1 MRTARREP
9 PEPPGGGVDQTTD
22 EAPDADPYAV
32 ARMIAL
38 RQLTT
43 APRTRAQLA
52 DSLRRRN
59 VPDDVAAAVM
69 DRLVEVK
76 LIDDEAFA
84 EMWVRSRHN
93 GRGLARRALAHELRH
108 RGVDDDVVAQAVDSL
123 DPDVEL
129 ETARALVERRLG
141 STTGLDADRRARRLA
156 GMLARKGYPPGVAL
170 RLVRDALA
178 TER

>member
-1 MRTARREP
+1 M
-9 PEPPGGGVDQTTD
+9 DQAA
-22 EAPDADPYAV
+22 EQEPDADPYSV
-32 ARMIAL
+32 ARTIAL
-38 RQLTT
+38 RQLTM

-59 VPDDVAAAVM
+59 VPEAVAGTVL
-69 DRLVEVK
+69 DRLVEIK
-76 LIDDEAFA
+76 LVDDEAFA

-123 DPDVEL
+123 DPEL
-129 ETARALVERRLG
+129 ELKTARALVDRRLR
-141 STTGLDADRRARRLA
+141 STVGLDADRRTRRLV
-156 GMLARKGYPPGVAL
+156 GMLTRKGYPPGVAL
-170 RLVRDALA
+170 RVVRDALD